1 MVIIFTII
9 VYNKTRK
16 GKKRMA
22 IEKMEKIQDTNRLF
36 IDGYPPETIYS
47 RDYNCP
53 KIDIFS
59 NGKYVCSTEASKT
72 LKLAKARFLGKH
84 WLSCGSTK
92 VTAQFSK

>member
-1 MVIIFTII
+1 MTI
-9 VYNKTRK
+9 
-16 GKKRMA
+16 
-22 IEKMEKIQDTNRLF
+22 EEMEKIQDMNRLF
-36 IDGYPPETIYS
+36 ISSYSPEIIYS

-84 WLSCGSTK
+84 WLSYGSTK